1 MERESA
7 GKRFYGDKLK
17 RATHLLLF
25 KRGKMPG
32 AREWELKMKLGRN
45 YEEIVNQL
53 NTLLNDLDLEVRKIL
68 EEPVGSTMGSEST
81 RSGGTEARFLVGLK
95 GSLTLRE
102 ARMCGWRIDNLSAL
116 SVAISYLISKQGKSP
131 RNDVEKLLAYKFG
144 RWRAMTLVDVFIR
157 SGYLNEDETGLLS
170 LGWRTRA
177 EVDLRSLMTLV
188 LEARPS

>member
-1 MERESA
+1 MEGESVS
-7 GKRFYGDKLK
+7 KRFYSDKLK
-17 RATHLLLF
+17 QAAHLLLF

-32 AREWELKMKLGRN
+32 AKDWELKTKLGRN

-53 NTLLNDLDLEVRKIL
+53 NVLLSDLDLEVRKIAG
-68 EEPVGSTMGSEST
+68 EPIGGPTLSASTSRGEA
-81 RSGGTEARFLVGLK
+81 EARFLVGLK

-116 SVAISYLISKQGKSP
+116 SVAISYLISKQGKAP
-131 RNDVEKLLAYKFG
+131 RKDIEKLLAYKFG

-177 EVDLRSLMTLV
+177 EVDLKSLMTLV

>member
-1 MERESA
+1 MERESV
-7 GKRFYGDKLK
+7 GKRFYGDKL
-17 RATHLLLF
+17 RQAAHLLLF

-53 NTLLNDLDLEVRKIL
+53 NALLSDLDLEVRKIL
-68 EEPVGSTMGSEST
+68 EEPVSSPMSLTSTS
-81 RSGGTEARFLVGLK
+81 SGETEARFLVGLK

-116 SVAISYLISKQGKSP
+116 SVAISYLISKQGKAP
-131 RNDVEKLLAYKFG
+131 RKDIEKLLAYKFG

-177 EVDLRSLMTLV
+177 EVDLKSLMTLV

>member
-1 MERESA
+1 MERENA

>member
-1 MERESA
+1 METESV
-7 GKRFYGDKLK
+7 GKRFYADKLK
-17 RATHLLLF
+17 QAAHLLLF

-32 AREWELKMKLGRN
+32 AKDWELKMKLGRN
-45 YEEIVNQL
+45 YEEVVNQL
-53 NTLLNDLDLEVRKIL
+53 NLLLGDLDLEVRKII
-68 EEPVGSTMGSEST
+68 EESVSAPVVPPSTGRGE
-81 RSGGTEARFLVGLK
+81 TEARFLVGLK

-116 SVAISYLISKQGKSP
+116 SVAISYLISKQGKAS
-131 RNDVEKLLAYKFG
+131 RKDVEKLLAYKFG
-144 RWRAMTLVDVFIR
+144 RWRTMTLVDVFIR

-177 EVDLRSLMTLV
+177 EVDLKSLMTLV

>member
-1 MERESA
+1 METESV
-7 GKRFYGDKLK
+7 GKRFYADKLK
-17 RATHLLLF
+17 QAAHLLLF

-32 AREWELKMKLGRN
+32 AKDWELKTKLGRN
-45 YEEIVNQL
+45 YEEVVNQL
-53 NTLLNDLDLEVRKIL
+53 NLLLGDLDLEVRKII
-68 EEPVGSTMGSEST
+68 EESVSAPVVPPSTGRGE
-81 RSGGTEARFLVGLK
+81 TEARFLVGLK

-116 SVAISYLISKQGKSP
+116 SVAISYLISKQGKAS
-131 RNDVEKLLAYKFG
+131 RKDVEKLLAYKFG
-144 RWRAMTLVDVFIR
+144 RWRTMTLVDVFIR

-177 EVDLRSLMTLV
+177 EVDLKSLMTLV

>member
-1 MERESA
+1 MERENA

-68 EEPVGSTMGSEST
+68 EEPVGSAMGSEST

-177 EVDLRSLMTLV
+177 EVDLKSLMTLV

>member
-1 MERESA
+1 MEGESV

-17 RATHLLLF
+17 QAAHLLLF

-32 AREWELKMKLGRN
+32 AKDWELKMKLGRN
-45 YEEIVNQL
+45 YEEIVTQL
-53 NTLLNDLDLEVRKIL
+53 NALLSDLDLEVRKIT
-68 EEPVGSTMGSEST
+68 EEPVSSAVGFPSTSHVE
-81 RSGGTEARFLVGLK
+81 TEARFLVGLK

-116 SVAISYLISKQGKSP
+116 SVAISYLISKQGKAS
-131 RNDVEKLLAYKFG
+131 RKDVEKLLAYKFG

-177 EVDLRSLMTLV
+177 EVDLKSLMTLV

>member
-1 MERESA
+1 MERESV

-17 RATHLLLF
+17 RAAHLLLF

-32 AREWELKMKLGRN
+32 AKDWELKTKLGRN

-53 NTLLNDLDLEVRKIL
+53 SVLLSDLDLEVRKIA
-68 EEPVGSTMGSEST
+68 EEPVSIPTGSTLTSRGEA
-81 RSGGTEARFLVGLK
+81 EARFLVGLK
-95 GSLTLRE
+95 GSLTLSE

-116 SVAISYLISKQGKSP
+116 SIAISYLISKQGKAP
-131 RNDVEKLLAYKFG
+131 RKDVEKLLAYKFG

-170 LGWRTRA
+170 FGWRTRA
-177 EVDLRSLMTLV
+177 EVDLKSLMTLL

>member
-1 MERESA
+1 MEGEGL
-7 GKRFYGDKLK
+7 GKRFYADKLK
-17 RATHLLLF
+17 QAAHLLLF

-32 AREWELKMKLGRN
+32 AKDWELKMKLGRN
-45 YEEIVNQL
+45 YEEVVNQL
-53 NTLLNDLDLEVRKIL
+53 NVLLGDLDLEVRKIV
-68 EEPVGSTMGSEST
+68 EESV
-81 RSGGTEARFLVGLK
+81 SGPSGFPSISRGEAEARFLVGLK

-116 SVAISYLISKQGKSP
+116 SVAITHLISKQGKAP
-131 RNDVEKLLAYKFG
+131 RKDVEKLLAYKFG
-144 RWRAMTLVDVFIR
+144 KWRAMTLVDVFIR

-177 EVDLRSLMTLV
+177 EVDLKSLMTLV

>member
-1 MERESA
+1 MERESV
-7 GKRFYGDKLK
+7 GKRFYSDKLK
-17 RATHLLLF
+17 RAAHLLLF

-32 AREWELKMKLGRN
+32 AKDWELQTKLGRN

-53 NTLLNDLDLEVRKIL
+53 NALLTDLDLEVRKIA
-68 EEPVGSTMGSEST
+68 EEPIGTSIESASN
-81 RSGGTEARFLVGLK
+81 RRGEAEARFLVGLK

-116 SVAISYLISKQGKSP
+116 SVAISYLISKQGKAP
-131 RNDVEKLLAYKFG
+131 RKDVEKLLAYKFG

-170 LGWRTRA
+170 MGWRTRA
-177 EVDLRSLMTLV
+177 EVDLKSLMTLV

>member
-1 MERESA
+1 MERESV
-7 GKRFYGDKLK
+7 GKRFYADKLK
-17 RATHLLLF
+17 RAAHLLLF
-25 KRGKMPG
+25 KRGKMTG
-32 AREWELKMKLGRN
+32 AKDWELKTKLGRN

-53 NTLLNDLDLEVRKIL
+53 NAILGDIDLEVRKIA
-68 EEPVGSTMGSEST
+68 EEPVSSPIASASTSRGEP
-81 RSGGTEARFLVGLK
+81 EARFLVGLK
-95 GSLTLRE
+95 GTLTLRE

-116 SVAISYLISKQGKSP
+116 SVAISYLISKQGKAP
-131 RNDVEKLLAYKFG
+131 GKEIEKLLAYKFG

-177 EVDLRSLMTLV
+177 EVDLKSLMTLV

>member
-1 MERESA
+1 MEREGL
-7 GKRFYGDKLK
+7 GKRFYADKLK
-17 RATHLLLF
+17 QAAHLLLF

-32 AREWELKMKLGRN
+32 AKDWELKMKLGRN
-45 YEEIVNQL
+45 YEEVVNQL
-53 NTLLNDLDLEVRKIL
+53 NVLLGDLDLEVRKIV
-68 EEPVGSTMGSEST
+68 EESVSGPSGFPSTGRGEA
-81 RSGGTEARFLVGLK
+81 EARFLVGLK

-116 SVAISYLISKQGKSP
+116 SVAISYLISKQGKAS
-131 RNDVEKLLAYKFG
+131 RKDVEKLLAYKFG
-144 RWRAMTLVDVFIR
+144 RWRAMTLVDVFVR

-177 EVDLRSLMTLV
+177 EVDLKSLMTLV